1 MKKQDVVSLV
11 ILAVLCVLS
20 MANIIWM
27 VITNHPDLA
36 IGSAIMFSGSAVI
49 LMNELPNKER

>member
-1 MKKQDVVSLV
+1 MGKQDVVSLV

-27 VITNHPDLA
+27 VIINHPDLA
-36 IGSAIMFSGSAVI
+36 MGSAIMFAMFSFAFMSIV
-49 LMNELPNKER
+49 KDK

>member
-1 MKKQDVVSLV
+1 MEKRDVVSLV

-27 VITNHPDLA
+27 VIINHPDIA
-36 IGSAIMFSGSAVI
+36 MGSAV
-49 LMNELPNKER
+49 MFAVFSFCFMYSVKDK

>member
-49 LMNELPNKER
+49 LMSELPNK

>member
-11 ILAVLCVLS
+11 ILALLCVLS
-20 MANIIWM
+20 MVNIVWM

-49 LMNELPNKER
+49 LMSELSNKKR

>member
-1 MKKQDVVSLV
+1 MKNRDVVSLV
-11 ILAVLCVLS
+11 ILALLCVLS
-20 MANIIWM
+20 MVNIVWM

-49 LMNELPNKER
+49 LMSELADK